1 MKQKQERLWEATLA
15 KERQIGETKMVMM
28 KMMTTMM
35 MIVLSLTLAK
45 WRV

>member
-15 KERQIGETKMVMM
+15 KERLIGATKMVQM
-28 KMMTTMM
+28 KMMMTMM
-35 MIVLSLTLAK
+35 MTVLSLTLAK